1 MHILS
6 PRNSPR
12 QSAIAEGFGE
22 AKCFYS
28 NYLGKNIAEVVI
40 SQQSIYLVYKF
51 QYLFLNKVI
60 VYKQK
65 ISLAHSREVSVCS
78 TRSQFN
84 YIFLAVYSSSF
95 FLFMWQWNKLCFQV
109 LYHRISKILL
119 CHIFKQLLFCFIL
132 LSFAHLP
139 APKKNKTCDIKQKI
153 FIYIFLLKF
162 LFSLLSI
169 FPSYLSLLLNSNKA
183 PEIIFKTIFDM
194 KKEHAALHITIFVHQ
209 NLYNNNCKYNTSYS
223 W

>member
-1 MHILS
+1 M
-6 PRNSPR
+6 
-12 QSAIAEGFGE
+12 
-22 AKCFYS
+22 
-28 NYLGKNIAEVVI
+28 
-40 SQQSIYLVYKF
+40 
-51 QYLFLNKVI
+51 
-60 VYKQK
+60 
-65 ISLAHSREVSVCS
+65 SVCS

-153 FIYIFLLKF
+153 FIYIFLLKY

-223 W
+223 WWNIE